1 MSPKVRYVLL
11 VEGACNFAVFVAK
24 ASVGFTTGS
33 FALLGDALHSLAD
46 LANNVVALIV
56 VKIASEPP
64 DREHP
69 YGHQKFETL
78 AVFGL
83 AMLLAVLAFEIVVRA
98 LEGHEREVLENDWG
112 LAVMLGVLGV
122 NTALSIWERRWAK
135 KLNSPILEADAQ
147 HTFADVLTTIAVIVG
162 WQLSARGYPWLD
174 TVFAL
179 LVASLVMYLSYGL
192 FRRAIPR
199 LVDSISH
206 EPEEIVA
213 AVKPLDG
220 VRKVHRVR
228 SRWVGSKPAVDVI
241 ITVAPDM
248 PTSEAHDVADAVE
261 KALLE
266 TLSIEDVTVHI
277 EPDDN

>member
-1 MSPKVRYVLL
+1 MLPKVRYVLI
-11 VEGACNFAVFVAK
+11 VEGACNFAVLVAK
-24 ASVGFTTGS
+24 ATVGFTTGS
-33 FALLGDALHSLAD
+33 FAVLGDALHSLAD

-56 VKIASEPP
+56 VKIASAPP

-83 AMLLAVLAFEIVVRA
+83 AVLLAVLAFEIVVRA
-98 LEGHEREVLENDWG
+98 LESRDREVLENDWG
-112 LAVMLGVLGV
+112 LAVMLGVLCV
-122 NTALSIWERRWAK
+122 NAGLSYWERRWAR
-135 KLNSPILEADAQ
+135 KLGSQILAADAQ
-147 HTFADVLTTIAVIVG
+147 HTFADVLTTMAVIVG
-162 WQLSARGYPWLD
+162 WQLSARGYAWLD

-179 LVASLVMYLSYGL
+179 LVACLVMYLAYGL

-206 EPEEIVA
+206 EPEEIAA
-213 AVKPLDG
+213 AVEPLDG

-228 SRWVGSKPAVDVI
+228 SRWVGSKPAVDVV

-261 KALLE
+261 EALLE

>member
-24 ASVGFTTGS
+24 ASVGFATGS
-33 FALLGDALHSLAD
+33 FALMGDALHSLTD

-83 AMLLAVLAFEIVVRA
+83 GMLLAVLAFEIVVRA
-98 LEGHEREVLENDWG
+98 LEAHDREVLESDWG
-112 LAVMLGVLGV
+112 LAVMLGVLVV
-122 NTALSIWERRWAK
+122 NTALSTWERRWAK
-135 KLNSPILEADAQ
+135 KLNSQILEADAQ

-179 LVASLVMYLSYGL
+179 LVASLVMYLAYGL

-206 EPEEIVA
+206 EPEEIAA
-213 AVKPLDG
+213 AVTPLDG

-228 SRWVGSKPAVDVI
+228 SRWVGSKPAVDVV
-241 ITVAPDM
+241 ITVAPEM
-248 PTSEAHDVADAVE
+248 PTSEAHDIADAVE